1 MIRNIKHLVRDV
13 LYVSKLT
20 GISNKK
26 LTVLIAVILSQLTA
40 VSDVLIIVLFAG
52 FITGSFE
59 GIQVLGL
66 IYNFV
71 IEYHII
77 TNISFNKIC
86 MYIFPNNALEKFR
99 TKCK

>member
-1 MIRNIKHLVRDV
+1 MIRNIKQLVRDV

-26 LTVLIAVILSQLTA
+26 LTVLIAVILSQMTA

-59 GIQVLGL
+59 GIEILTIV
-66 IYNFV
+66 YNFV
-71 IEYHII
+71 IEYPLLLPVLVLLRFACIYLQSLSLIHI
-77 TNISFNKIC
+77 
-86 MYIFPNNALEKFR
+86 
-99 TKCK
+99 

>member
-66 IYNFV
+66 VYNFV
-71 IEYHII
+71 IEYPIS
-77 TNISFNKIC
+77 NISFNKIC